1 MSQQTAGPRVAAQ
14 ILLLIVTA
22 LLLHL
27 TIEHH
32 DNMVLRLG
40 LALVQLGCA
49 GFLAIGG
56 NTRPVMGRLAPFAC
70 CLLLPIGLLAP
81 KPGMVAM
88 VLVSH
93 TSIYLGLTW
102 LFGRSLRPGHEP
114 LVTSLAATV
123 EPTLTTTMRRY
134 TRQVTWLWTLYGPVQ
149 IALSLILL
157 ASAPLALWSAFVNL
171 GDLPL
176 LVCVLLGE
184 YGFRRWWL
192 KGSSKATLGATLA
205 AASRCWQCK

>member
-1 MSQQTAGPRVAAQ
+1 M
-14 ILLLIVTA
+14 
-22 LLLHL
+22 
-27 TIEHH
+27 
-32 DNMVLRLG
+32 LG

-49 GFLAIGG
+49 GFLAISGG
-56 NTRPVMGRLAPFAC
+56 ARRLMVRLAPFAC
-70 CLLLPIGLLAP
+70 CLLLPISLLAP
-81 KPGMVAM
+81 RPGLVAM

-93 TSIYLGLTW
+93 TSIYAGLTW

-114 LVTSLAATV
+114 LVTTLAATV
-123 EPTLTTTMRRY
+123 EPVLTTDMRRY

-171 GDLPL
+171 ADPFL
-176 LVCVLLGE
+176 LVGVLLAE

-192 KGSSKATLGATLA
+192 KGSSTASLGDTLVA
-205 AASRCWQCK
+205 ARSCWRRS